1 MELSDLRRIN
11 NKSINSAGP
20 RYTPGLNSSAPNI
33 EIESLNTAIEGLTC
47 GSRFKEHTDD
57 ICKRIEKSWNDA
69 YQSIRDTQ
77 LHQIE
82 KPNKILERLI
92 KLRICPPGNGKLLIR
107 STKTSIQHVNKTVEK
122 LLRELGEKE
131 EKRYEELR
139 KNNEESKK
147 YSIAYETDPKI
158 SSLRSMQR
166 SIRKYENALNSAYD
180 FLNSPGCNLQFN
192 NIAFLL
198 GAWGTGKTHFLCD
211 LARHRL
217 RHGFPVL
224 LVLAKDFDPGNDV
237 CQALANYTN
246 LFKNLGIFIKNL
258 NTLGKSRGERA
269 LLLIDGI
276 NESDHYAYRK
286 GIQKLIRLLRQNQY
300 VGLVIS
306 CRQPFDSLIFPSNV
320 RKKFVELIH
329 HGFTDSEF
337 DAQTEFFKFYNI
349 SLPEIPLLS
358 EEFSRPLTLKIMCEA
373 FNQLPRK
380 ERKKGFAGIASGQR
394 GITFILET
402 FINNRARSIEKS
414 LGLPIK
420 FCWSLIKGDEHIKN
434 ILSAGIAPN
443 MAERL
448 TEYVSKEDCLQIIQ
462 ARRETRQASIAKILY
477 RRLITEGILSED
489 VIWRPVEEG
498 GPITVVRLP
507 YQRFSDHIIAR
518 HLLAR
523 YLNTNSERSIRRSFY
538 IKAPLGKLFSLPQAY
553 SHKYDMEGW
562 VEALIV
568 EFPERVKKV
577 LPEEKREL
585 FYYLPK
591 ARRDLSAYYNPFV
604 DSLFWRSSTSISKQ
618 TDNIVGI
625 YFWQTDKYWR
635 YKIIE
640 AMLAVATKPEH
651 PYNANRLYVNLEHF
665 QMPDR
670 DLHWTEFIRKRSS
683 DSTIERLLRWFETH
697 IPEGSTEENALN
709 QIILLSLLL
718 TTTDRLLRDR
728 ITKVLV
734 FIGEQFPAALFK
746 HTEKTLNFNDPYVP
760 ERMLAACYGV
770 AMSLWAD
777 KNEKTF
783 HYTLPNFARSIVKE
797 LFLPGG
803 KLLTS
808 HVLIREY
815 ALRIIDLARKCHPGC
830 IVAKNM
836 KYIKSPFPGVPNL
849 FPRYEDIK
857 ESDYKGAQYAI
868 HMDFGNYTIGH
879 LIPNRRNY
887 DMEDPRYKDVRRKI
901 EWRIVNLGYTDE
913 RFEKIDRRIGEEN
926 YYNRDNGNIDRY
938 GKKYSWIAYFEMYG
952 LVQSTSL
959 LPDYRQHER
968 TSDCDIDPSFP
979 VRPPFWKP
987 NFPKIMAATCLQN
1000 AEWLINGPTPN
1011 YHFLMQIDNINN
1023 IDGPWVLL
1031 EGYIKE
1037 KDSPPK
1043 RELIT
1048 SIDGFIVK
1056 EEDIPMLRKRLAD
1069 VDFSGSALPYHNG
1082 DTYTFAG
1089 EVPWSRQFAAP
1100 IRTNTGKLS
1109 QRKEEIFSSFS
1120 TIQKRKRVKKAWKLL
1135 YREVGEIPKLNPR
1148 AIILSEIKPD
1158 QLQLIESKIN
1168 TINKLMSKREQLTNE
1183 DLFWKAPTIEELN
1196 KGYQILDI
1204 EKKLPGI
1211 KAEAT
1216 HWHFGWESYH
1226 SKMNDF
1232 LDFLFPSPYLCEHL
1246 NLSGYHRSIDLFDN
1260 LGRQAS
1266 LYRESKKGAIPSF
1279 KLLYLRKDLLDN
1291 YLGATKRKLVWI
1303 VWGERQF
1310 HYDASER
1317 LTHKQ
1322 SIMAAF
1328 KANQHVHKKIT
1339 VYSNQFSSIESTK

>member
-1 MELSDLRRIN
+1 MKLSDLGRIN
-11 NKSINSAGP
+11 NKSISSAGP
-20 RYTPGLNSSAPNI
+20 RYTPGLNASAPNI
-33 EIESLNTAIEGLTC
+33 EIESLNTAIEGLVC
-47 GSRFKEHTDD
+47 GDSFKKRVDN
-57 ICKRIEKSWNDA
+57 ICKSIEKSWKAA
-69 YQSIRDTQ
+69 YHSLKETQ
-77 LHQIE
+77 FQQLE
-82 KPNKILERLI
+82 KPSKILE
-92 KLRICPPGNGKLLIR
+92 KLAKLGVCPPRKGKLLIR
-107 STKTSIQHVNKTVEK
+107 STRTNIQQVNETVGK
-122 LLRELGEKE
+122 LFREIGEEE

-139 KNNEESKK
+139 KGNKESKK
-147 YSIAYETDPKI
+147 YYSAYETDPKI

-166 SIRKYENALNSAYD
+166 SIRKYEDTLDSANE

-192 NIAFLL
+192 NVALLL

-211 LARHRL
+211 LTCHRL

-237 CQALANYTN
+237 CQALANFTH
-246 LFKNLGIFIKNL
+246 LFKGFENLIRNL
-258 NTLGKSRGERA
+258 NMLGESKGERA
-269 LLLIDGI
+269 LLLIDGV
-276 NESDHYAYRK
+276 NESDHDAWRK
-286 GIQKLIRLLRQNQY
+286 CIQKLIRILRQNQY
-300 VGLVIS
+300 VGLIIS
-306 CRQPFDSLIFPSNV
+306 CRQPFDSLIFPSNA
-320 RKKFVELIH
+320 RKEFVELIH
-329 HGFTDSEF
+329 HGFTDVEF

-349 SLPEIPLLS
+349 PLPEVPLLA

-373 FNQLPRK
+373 FNQLPQK
-380 ERKKGFAGIASGQR
+380 ERRKGFAGIASGQR
-394 GITFILET
+394 GMTFILET
-402 FINNRARSIEKS
+402 FINNRASSIEKS
-414 LGLPIK
+414 LGLPRK
-420 FCWSLIKGDEHIKN
+420 LCWSLIKGDERITNPH
-434 ILSAGIAPN
+434 LAGIAPN

-462 ARRETRQASIAKILY
+462 TRKETRQPSIAKKLY

-489 VIWRPVEEG
+489 VVWRPVEEG

-523 YLNTNSERSIRRSFY
+523 YLNTKNEKSIRRSFH
-538 IKAPLGKLFSLPQAY
+538 IKAPLGKLFSLPQAHFHRY
-553 SHKYDMEGW
+553 EMESW

-604 DSLFWRSSTSISKQ
+604 GGLFWRSSTSISQQ

-625 YFWQTDKYWR
+625 YFWQTDEYWR

-640 AMLAVATKPEH
+640 AMLSVATKPEH
-651 PYNANRLYVNLEHF
+651 PYNANRLYVNLERL

-670 DLHWTEFIRKRSS
+670 DLHWTEFIRKRIS

-697 IPEGSTEENALN
+697 IPEGLTEENALN
-709 QIILLSLLL
+709 QIILLSLIL

-734 FIGEQFPAALFK
+734 LIGEQFPAVLFK
-746 HTEKTLNFNDPYVP
+746 HTERTLNFNDPYVP

-777 KNEKTF
+777 RNEKSF
-783 HYTLPNFARSIVKE
+783 YNILHSFAKVMVKE
-797 LFLPGG
+797 IFLPGG

-815 ALRIIDLARKCHPGC
+815 ALGIIDIARKCHPGC
-830 IVAKNM
+830 IATKNI
-836 KYIKSPFPGVPNL
+836 KYLKPPFPGVPNL
-849 FPRYEDIK
+849 FPNYEDIK
-857 ESDYKGAQYAI
+857 ESDCKGAQYAI

-887 DMEDPRYKDVRRKI
+887 DMEAPRYKDVRRKI

-926 YYNRDNGNIDRY
+926 YYNRDNGKIDRY

-952 LVQSTSL
+952 LVQSARQ

-979 VRPPFWKP
+979 DRPPFWKP
-987 NFPKIMAATCLQN
+987 NFPKIMKATRLQN
-1000 AEWLINGPTPN
+1000 VEWLINGPTPN

-1048 SIDGFIVK
+1048 FINGFILK

-1069 VDFSGSALPYHNG
+1069 VDHPGSELPYHSG

-1089 EVPWSRQFAAP
+1089 EIPWSKRFAAS
-1100 IRTNTGKLS
+1100 IRTNIGKLS
-1109 QRKEEIFSSFS
+1109 QKRQEAFSFS
-1120 TIQKRKRVKKAWKLL
+1120 LTIPKRRRVKKAWKLL
-1135 YREVGEIPKLNPR
+1135 YKELGEIPKLDPR
-1148 AIILSEIKPD
+1148 AIILSEIEPD
-1158 QLQLIESKIN
+1158 QLKLIESKI
-1168 TINKLMSKREQLTNE
+1168 TIINKLVPEREQLANM
-1183 DLFWKAPTIEELN
+1183 DLFWDVPTIEEIN
-1196 KGYQILDI
+1196 KGYQTLNIW
-1204 EKKLPGI
+1204 KRFPGI
-1211 KAEAT
+1211 KVEAT

-1226 SKMNDF
+1226 SKLNDF
-1232 LDFLFPSPYLCEHL
+1232 SGFLFPSPYICEHF
-1246 NLSGYHRSIDLFDN
+1246 NLVGHRRSIDLFDS
-1260 LGRQAS
+1260 LGRKAS
-1266 LYRESKKGAIPSF
+1266 LYRESQKGDLPF
-1279 KLLYLRKDLLDN
+1279 FELLYLRKDLLN
-1291 YLGATKRKLVWI
+1291 EYLCATNRKLVWI

-1310 HYDASER
+1310 HYDALER
-1317 LTHKQ
+1317 LMHEQ
-1322 SIMAAF
+1322 DIEVAF
-1328 KANQHVHKKIT
+1328 QAHQHMHKKLVQYNEIP
-1339 VYSNQFSSIESTK
+1339 